1 MEERSRSAERLGILF
16 LSHRN
21 PIPEPVLGL
30 RLFDSYAVCYGKLYP
45 HLDYLRHWLRE
56 PNHQALFSEDN
67 IREFDRLF
75 ILFKEGL
82 MKDST
87 WLQEMWSR
95 EAHKGASQI
104 WKDLKPLIEELQEK
118 ETTMLVD
125 EVTRE
130 GHEART
136 PAAPLVS
143 NEPQLWGSVFPSAD
157 DDQAFTNSE

>member
-1 MEERSRSAERLGILF
+1 M
-16 LSHRN
+16 
-21 PIPEPVLGL
+21 
-30 RLFDSYAVCYGKLYP
+30 
-45 HLDYLRHWLRE
+45 
-56 PNHQALFSEDN
+56 ALP
-67 IREFDRLF
+67 R
-75 ILFKEGL
+75 
-82 MKDST
+82 T
-87 WLQEMWSR
+87 WLILL
-95 EAHKGASQI
+95 HV
-104 WKDLKPLIEELQEK
+104 LLQEK

>member
-67 IREFDRLF
+67 IREFDRQVVLVI
-75 ILFKEGL
+75 ILL
-82 MKDST
+82 RHSDLIQT
-87 WLQEMWSR
+87 WLDCLFCLR
-95 EAHKGASQI
+95 RG
-104 WKDLKPLIEELQEK
+104 
-118 ETTMLVD
+118 
-125 EVTRE
+125 
-130 GHEART
+130 
-136 PAAPLVS
+136 
-143 NEPQLWGSVFPSAD
+143 
-157 DDQAFTNSE
+157 